1 MRGAA
6 GTVAVAIV
14 SALALALGLSTS
26 AWAANAFSTH
36 SYGADFASINWGD
49 ACDSANNENELVTDF
64 GNDWLTVT
72 FHGAMNRAPWHVSSI
87 DLSNT
92 SSHRISFVQ
101 SRWGFRVNDVYAPVY
116 VTVPDLYPGRRS
128 PSRSTTRTRS
138 RRSSP
143 SPRCSTT
150 WSTRATRSASSW
162 TTDDPRR

>member
-64 GNDWLTVT
+64 QNDWLTVT

-116 VTVPDLYPGRRS
+116 VTVPDLYPGQKVS
-128 PSRSTTRTRS
+128 VPVDYTNPIPKVVAFTTVLYDLEHPCNQVS
-138 RRSSP
+138 FLV
-143 SPRCSTT
+143 
-150 WSTRATRSASSW
+150 
-162 TTDDPRR
+162 DHG